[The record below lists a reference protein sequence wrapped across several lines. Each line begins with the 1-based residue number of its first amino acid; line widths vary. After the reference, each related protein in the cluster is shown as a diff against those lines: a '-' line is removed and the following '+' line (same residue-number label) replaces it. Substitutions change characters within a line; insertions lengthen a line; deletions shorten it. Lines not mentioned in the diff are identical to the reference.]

1 MRGPTY
7 KYQLIGDVLFLR
19 EISEEIQSARKA
31 WGLIKEEITD
41 IDVASLKEEGK
52 IRILVKDIRGCWDEL
67 RAPGGGWNR
76 IFVVNEGRTCDV
88 DEAIKFLND
97 NPIH

>member
-7 KYQLIGDVLFLR
+7 KYQLIGDVLLLR
-19 EISEEIQSARKA
+19 EISEEIPSPRKA

-52 IRILVKDIRGCWDEL
+52 IRILVKDIRGYWDEL

-76 IFVVNEGRTCDV
+76 IFTEDGRTCDI

-97 NPIH
+97 NSI